1 MKDNASAKI
10 DEVLDNIKHMT
21 NKEIEDFIESFSK
34 DELKF
39 TLMLCIYYI
48 RENFRNPWT
57 TSQ

>member
-1 MKDNASAKI
+1 MKDNASEKI

-48 RENFRNPWT
+48 RENFRNP
-57 TSQ
+57 

>member
-10 DEVLDNIKHMT
+10 DEILDDIKHMT

-57 TSQ
+57 TSR